1 MYTSLVFIELLFF
14 KGFLLMIVGLVGA
27 GIFTTVRDCG
37 QYLVLQDK
45 TGFAAY
51 ILIIAIA
58 VIAEIQ
64 IVRATLIVLRT

>member
-1 MYTSLVFIELLFF
+1 
-14 KGFLLMIVGLVGA
+14 
-27 GIFTTVRDCG
+27 
-37 QYLVLQDK
+37 VLQDK